1 MNNLTISN
9 SISLEEKDS
18 NVLSKLKLDSMTFVL
33 FGATGDL
40 AKRKIFP
47 ALYNLFLDGKFPASY
62 SIIGLGRR
70 PWSDNTFR
78 AHIEESLKIF
88 SRRLESDNAKMEK
101 FLRAFRYT
109 TLDVTNDASYEELLN
124 MIEQREKELSIP
136 ENRLFYLSVAPEYID
151 VITSNINKSG
161 LGSTKGWKRLIIE
174 KPFGHDLLSA
184 QELNQKLMETF
195 EEEEIYRIDHYLGKP
210 MVQNLEA
217 ITFANPILQVLWNNN
232 YISNIQ
238 ITASETVGVEDRASY
253 YDQSGAIRDMFQNH
267 ILQLLMMTA
276 MHLPKSSNA
285 KQVRKE
291 KIKIMEHLRP
301 LKKETIDLHIVRGQ
315 YSSGE
320 IHGNS
325 VVGYTEEPGIKPY
338 SLNDTFVAARLWI
351 DDYFWSGVPFYIR
364 TGKRMKEKS
373 TRIVIEFMDPL
384 KDLYA
389 IEKEELDPNLL
400 VIDIGPNE
408 GISLQLNSRNS
419 LNNKIEPIFTKV
431 SSNQEEVPEA
441 YELLLFD
448 VLRGDA
454 TFFASWKEVE
464 LSWKWVQPIQEAF
477 KDNDLALHLYRAGS
491 MGPDASDQLLIQ
503 DGFKWW

>member
-1 MNNLTISN
+1 MKTLTIQSEEMLN
-9 SISLEEKDS
+9 KLE
-18 NVLSKLKLDSMTFVL
+18 LDCMTFVL

-47 ALYNLFLDGKFPASY
+47 ALYKLFLDDKMPSSF

-70 PWSDNTFR
+70 EWSDYTFQL
-78 AHIEESLKIF
+78 HVEQSIKTF
-88 SRRLESDNAKMEK
+88 SRHSTNNSFKMKK
-101 FLRAFRYT
+101 FLDAFRYCS
-109 TLDVTNDASYEELLN
+109 LDVAEHQGYKRLLDIVEKREEQLV
-124 MIEQREKELSIP
+124 IP
-136 ENRLFYLSVAPEYID
+136 QNRMFYLSVAPEYID

-184 QELNQKLMETF
+184 QELNKKLMETF

-238 ITASETVGVEDRASY
+238 ITASETVGVEERASY

-267 ILQLLMMTA
+267 MLQLLMMTA
-276 MHLPKSSNA
+276 IHLSKSSNA
-285 KQVRKE
+285 KQVREE
-291 KIKIMEHLRP
+291 KIRIMEHLRP
-301 LKKETIDLHIVRGQ
+301 LKKETIDLNIVRGQ
-315 YSSGE
+315 YSSGK
-320 IHGNS
+320 IHENS
-325 VVGYTEEPGIKPY
+325 VVGYKEEPGIKPY
-338 SLNDTFVAARLWI
+338 SLNDTFIAGRLWI

-373 TRIVIEFMDPL
+373 TRIVIEF
-384 KDLYA
+384 KDHLEGLYNVQN
-389 IEKEELDPNLL
+389 KELDPNLL
-400 VIDIGPNE
+400 VIEIGPNE
-408 GISLQLNSRNS
+408 GISLKLNSRNP

-431 SSNQEEVPEA
+431 SSNQGEIPEA

-464 LSWKWVQPIQEAF
+464 LSWKWVQPILEAF
-477 KDNDLALHLYRAGS
+477 RNNDLALHSYKSGS
-491 MGPDASDQLLIQ
+491 MGPDTSDQLLIH